1 MNTEVESQLRTLRA
15 AGWRV
20 ERVADGRRHSLPA
33 EIVQRYPWI
42 PPEFREFA
50 EQTKAAVSADEKAW
64 LLTAADFAG
73 ESDAAF
79 AWNEWE
85 RQSLDATDGDATL
98 AEHIRLFWDEH
109 LPILMSVK
117 SGYAYFAIERTTLR
131 VVCGEEPE
139 YEQPSPLA
147 SSFAEL
153 LGLLAVRDAK
163 LDRWI

>member
-1 MNTEVESQLRTLRA
+1 MNIDVESQLRTLRA
-15 AGWRV
+15 ARWRI
-20 ERVADGRRHSLPA
+20 ERIADGRRHSLPP
-33 EIVQRYPWI
+33 EIVRRYPWM
-42 PPEFREFA
+42 PPEFREFV
-50 EQTKAAVSADEKAW
+50 EQTNAVVSADEKAW
-64 LLTAADFAG
+64 LLTAVDFAG

-85 RQSLDATDGDATL
+85 RQSLDGTDGDATL

-109 LPILMSVK
+109 LPILTSVK

-147 SSFAEL
+147 TSFAEL
-153 LGLLAVRDAK
+153 LRLLAVRDAK